1 MSVSIHLEGI
11 FVDLF
16 WLGLLCVRRIS
27 LDKLLLVWD
36 NHHWINL
43 TEVIVME
50 TVYRELVIKTMAD
63 SYELPV
69 EKVAL
74 VMSVAEMVLTDC
86 GQEIDLYGYTR
97 SVLSRL
103 FPE

>member
-1 MSVSIHLEGI
+1 
-11 FVDLF
+11 
-16 WLGLLCVRRIS
+16 
-27 LDKLLLVWD
+27 
-36 NHHWINL
+36 
-43 TEVIVME
+43 ME

-97 SVLSRL
+97 GVLSSL
-103 FPE
+103 FPV